1 MGSNFRIVRSEKVDT
16 VNSTMPTLNGA
27 KTAAEMMR
35 SGLYGATG
43 FVPSSTYPNDPVELR
58 DLPGQFGHM
67 ITEEDLEVEAARYR
81 LERALL
87 KPDNVL
93 AMERGEM
100 DPRTVARERFK
111 EMQRLQNRRAWAR
124 RDRYTPDQMNVL
136 YMEE

>member
-1 MGSNFRIVRSEKVDT
+1 
-16 VNSTMPTLNGA
+16 MPTLNGA

-58 DLPGQFGHM
+58 DLPGQFGHV

-87 KPDNVL
+87 KPDNVS
-93 AMERGEM
+93 
-100 DPRTVARERFK
+100 F
-111 EMQRLQNRRAWAR
+111 RRAKIPNRHTFSCDGMVKRAS
-124 RDRYTPDQMNVL
+124 PA
-136 YMEE
+136 